1 MANTLRSSVLRA
13 LAWLTG
19 TVAVVAAAAYAIG
32 GRQLFR
38 NLLRA
43 RSRAA
48 AFLQPPTQ
56 DELQRATASNPASTT
71 SVSALQTVPSVTIG
85 HIVIWVAAILVII
98 VVLFYVTGR
107 PRKQRTPLA
116 GR

>member
-1 MANTLRSSVLRA
+1 MANTLRSISLRA
-13 LAWLTG
+13 LAWLAG

-48 AFLQPPTQ
+48 AFLRPPTP
-56 DELQRATASNPASTT
+56 EEMTRATASNPASTT
-71 SVSALQTVPSVTIG
+71 SVSALQTVPAVTITE
-85 HIVIWVAAILVII
+85 IVIWVVAILVII
-98 VVLFYVTGR
+98 ILLFYLTGR
-107 PRKQRTPLA
+107 PRRQRAPLP